1 MKRSIRAQA
10 AILAAAVMAVAGVVL
25 CAVFVQGA
33 RHEMVAEAVR
43 DGVRASTSVLERINH
58 GRSLDL
64 RLREYR
70 SFAQIVDD
78 SGRVLAASPELRGKA
93 PFSGVPGRG
102 RPTAQT
108 RTFELAPSAF
118 HPASAL
124 EVDAQRIPF
133 AGRTVSLYTF
143 SPVPPP
149 YISGP
154 LVAALAVWT
163 ALVAAVSGAIVW
175 WWMGRRLRGV
185 EAIRRDLAEIT
196 VTDLSRRV
204 PEGGRDEVGRL
215 ATTVNETL
223 DRLEEAVE
231 QQRRFTADVSHDLR
245 TPIAAMQLELEDAL
259 DHPEDVDWVTS
270 GEAMRAG
277 LTRLHAIVADLLHL
291 ARLDAEDGGARE
303 AVELSALVRREL
315 ASRQRRVEV
324 RRVLSE
330 AVVDGDDVQ
339 LARLLNNL
347 LDNAE
352 RHARSVITVMVGQQD
367 GQAVLTVSDDG
378 IGIAPEDRERI
389 FQRFVR
395 LAASRSRDRSG
406 TGLGLPIARRIAHA
420 HGGTLEVAEQGPG
433 ACFVL
438 RLPADPADQT
448 STGSSFPERT
458 S

>member
-1 MKRSIRAQA
+1 
-10 AILAAAVMAVAGVVL
+10 MAVACLVL

-43 DGVRASTSVLERINH
+43 DGVRASTSVLERISH
-58 GRSLDL
+58 GRTLDL
-64 RLREYR
+64 RLRAYR

-78 SGRVLAASPELRGKA
+78 SGKVLAASPELRGKA
-93 PFSGVPGRG
+93 AFSGVPGRG
-102 RPTAQT
+102 RRPTADT

-118 HPASAL
+118 YPASAL

-149 YISGP
+149 YISGA
-154 LVAALAVWT
+154 LVAALALWT
-163 ALVAAVSGAIVW
+163 ALVAAISGSTVW
-175 WWMGRRLRGV
+175 WWLGRRLRGV

-204 PEGGRDEVGRL
+204 PEAGRDEVGRL
-215 ATTVNETL
+215 ATTVNATL

-231 QQRRFTADVSHDLR
+231 RQRRFTADVSHDLR
-245 TPIAAMQLELEDAL
+245 APIAAMQLELEDAL

-291 ARLDAEDGGARE
+291 ARLEAEDGGARE
-303 AVELSALVRREL
+303 PVELSSLVRREL
-315 ASRQRRVEV
+315 AARTRRVEV
-324 RRVLSE
+324 RRALAEVT
-330 AVVDGDDVQ
+330 VDGDEVH
-339 LARLLNNL
+339 LARLLSNL

-352 RHARSVITVMVGQQD
+352 RHARSVITVRAGREQ
-367 GQAVLTVSDDG
+367 GQAVLSVSDDG
-378 IGIAPEDRERI
+378 AGIAPEDRERI

-395 LAASRSRDRSG
+395 LAASRGRDRNG

-438 RLPADPADQT
+438 RLPAW
-448 STGSSFPERT
+448 PE
-458 S
+458 